1 MTLSRST
8 SPAGQRRDVTPP
20 APEDA
25 GGREPDDEVCRQVLQ
40 ILALIGD
47 KWSILVI
54 GQLRNRTLRF
64 SELHRAVTGISQ
76 RMLTLTLRQLER
88 DGLLSRTVHP
98 SVPPRVDYALTPLG
112 ETLLDSVAA
121 LAEWATTHRQEI
133 NSNRRHYDATH
144 SPQTQP

>member
-1 MTLSRST
+1 MALSRKTSST
-8 SPAGQRRDVTPP
+8 GQHRDVPP
-20 APEDA
+20 QPPGDM
-25 GGREPDDEVCRQVLQ
+25 GGDEPDDEVCRQVLR

-54 GQLRNRTLRF
+54 GQLRDRTLRF

-88 DGLLSRTVHP
+88 DGLLTRTVHP
-98 SVPPRVDYALTPLG
+98 SVPPRVDYALTALG
-112 ETLLDSVAA
+112 TTLLDSVAA

-133 NSNRRHYDATH
+133 NSNRRRYDATH
-144 SPQTQP
+144 PPRTQP

>member
-1 MTLSRST
+1 M
-8 SPAGQRRDVTPP
+8 
-20 APEDA
+20 
-25 GGREPDDEVCRQVLQ
+25 CRQVLR

-54 GQLRNRTLRF
+54 GQLRDRTLRF

-88 DGLLSRTVHP
+88 DGLLTRTVHP

-112 ETLLDSVAA
+112 ASLLDSVVA
-121 LAEWATTHRQEI
+121 LGDWATEHRREI
-133 NSNRRHYDATH
+133 HENRRRYDAAHPPRTR
-144 SPQTQP
+144 S